1 MDRVAKDAKSDFKHT
16 LQKASF
22 SIWIAF
28 TFHSTVLTLELL
40 NKLVVSGGQNCKGA
54 AWSILNQMK
63 TLGFQ

>member
-28 TFHSTVLTLELL
+28 TFYSTVLTLELL

-54 AWSILNQMK
+54 AWN
-63 TLGFQ
+63 